1 MTLDQITKY
10 LKDQDAQ
17 IKSLFKQGKSLAADS
32 PEKAEL
38 NEQIGEAKAK
48 LKAYLQK
55 EKEIK
60 MNFAMRKQ

>member
-10 LKDQDAQ
+10 LQDQDAT
-17 IKSLFKQGKSLAADS
+17 IKALFKQGKSLAPDS

-38 NEQIGEAKAK
+38 NKELDAAKAK

-55 EKEIK
+55 E
-60 MNFAMRKQ
+60 Q